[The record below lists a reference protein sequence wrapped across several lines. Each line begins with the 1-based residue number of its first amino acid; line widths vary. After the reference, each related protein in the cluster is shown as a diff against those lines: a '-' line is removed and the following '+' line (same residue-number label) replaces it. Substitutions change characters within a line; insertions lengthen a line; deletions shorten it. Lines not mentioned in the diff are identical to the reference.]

1 MSFGYGKMTSI
12 ETYRAALHDLPAA
25 DWESYLLAHSNL
37 PGRRGNLELVSFLDD
52 FLS

>member
-1 MSFGYGKMTSI
+1 MSSAAA
-12 ETYRAALHDLPAA
+12 YRAALTALPAA